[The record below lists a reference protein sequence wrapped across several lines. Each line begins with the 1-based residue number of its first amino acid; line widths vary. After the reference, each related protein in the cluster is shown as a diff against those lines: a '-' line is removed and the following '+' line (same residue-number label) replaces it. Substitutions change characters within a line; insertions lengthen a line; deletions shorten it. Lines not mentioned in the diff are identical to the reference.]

1 MLSSCCASVVNLDKR
16 LHEASKPVSSHSL
29 SLDRTQKVPNRQH
42 RFTTLQHL
50 HRCRCA
56 VQHQRSQSAWPDLCL
71 PILHY
76 RSRGTLGVMAFGSIM
91 ARALQLVCLL
101 AASMCLL
108 PFLASGTNGP
118 SVWSR
123 VAPRAMSGLSI
134 SYESSSPEGSRRC
147 MLPLFRL
154 RL

>member
-101 AASMCLL
+101 AACYVPATL
-108 PFLASGTNGP
+108 PRIRDKWTECVVSCRAS
-118 SVWSR
+118 
-123 VAPRAMSGLSI
+123 
-134 SYESSSPEGSRRC
+134 SYEWTFNLLRIFFSRR
-147 MLPLFRL
+147 
-154 RL
+154 